1 MRHLAAAFVAGYACE
16 MIKRMSYP
24 AHARAILA
32 LGVPLVGSHLAQMA
46 LHVTDT
52 VLMGWYGVDELA
64 ALVLG
69 ASSFFVIFIA
79 GSGFAQAVMPM
90 VASALGRGDEAQ
102 VRRDARMG
110 LWLSILFG
118 LMIYPL
124 FWWSERVFLW
134 LGQAPEVA
142 ALAQDFL
149 RIAGWGM
156 VPALLVMVL
165 KSYLAALERTQVVL
179 WVTLAAVGVNLGLA
193 WVLIFGLGPF
203 PELGVRGAA
212 IASLAVQ
219 VVTFVAL
226 AVYAALLPELR
237 RFHLF
242 QRFWRPDWPALVQVF
257 RLGWP
262 IGITSVS
269 EAGLFQASALMM
281 GWIGT
286 VELAAHGIAME
297 VASLAFM
304 VHLGLSNAATVRA
317 GRADGAGDAQ
327 GLRDGARTAIAMSA
341 IFGLSMVALFLTLPE
356 PIIALFLDASKPEAA
371 GIIAFGTALLAVAAL
386 FQMADAM
393 QVMALGLL
401 RGIRDTRVPMI
412 AAAVSYWMIGVP
424 ASYVLAFRLG
434 WGGQGLWLGL
444 TLGLLCAAISMMWR
458 FWARAPRVAV
468 PGVTAT

>member
-1 MRHLAAAFVAGYACE
+1 MTQRP
-16 MIKRMSYP
+16 SYP

-32 LGVPLVGSHLAQMA
+32 LGLPLVGSHLAQMA

-52 VLMGWYGVDELA
+52 VLMGWYGVNELA
-64 ALVLG
+64 AVVLG
-69 ASSFFVIFIA
+69 SSSFFVIFIF

-90 VASALGRGDEAQ
+90 VASALGAGNETQ

-118 LMIYPL
+118 LLTYPL
-124 FWWSERVFLW
+124 FWWAEPVLLA
-134 LGQAPEVA
+134 LGQKPEVA
-142 ALAQDFL
+142 RLGQDFL
-149 RIAGWGM
+149 RIAGLGM
-156 VPALLVMVL
+156 IPALLVMTL

-179 WVTLAAVGVNLGLA
+179 WVTLAAVGVNLGAA
-193 WVLIFGLGPF
+193 WVLIFGAGAIPAM
-203 PELGVRGAA
+203 GVRGAA
-212 IASLAVQ
+212 LASLVVQ
-219 VVTFVAL
+219 VLTFVLLAL
-226 AVYAALLPELR
+226 YAALLPELR

-242 QRFWRPDWPALVQVF
+242 QRFWRPDWHAMGQVF

-262 IGITSVS
+262 IGVTSLS
-269 EAGLFQASALMM
+269 EAGLFQATALMM

-297 VASLAFM
+297 VAALAFM
-304 VHLGLSNAATVRA
+304 VHLGLSNATTVRT

-327 GLRDGARTAIAMSA
+327 ALRDGARVAIALSVF
-341 IFGLSMVALFLTLPE
+341 FGLCMITLFVTLPG
-356 PIIALFLDASKPEAA
+356 PIIALFLDLSKPESA

-401 RGIRDTRVPMI
+401 RGIRDTRLPMI
-412 AAAVSYWMIGVP
+412 IAAVSYWGIGVP
-424 ASYVLAFRLG
+424 AAYLLAFRAG

-444 TLGLLCAAISMMWR
+444 TLGLVCAATTMMWR
-458 FWARAPRVAV
+458 FWSRAPKA
-468 PGVTAT
+468 

>member
-1 MRHLAAAFVAGYACE
+1 MCCLAAVIPGSYACE
-16 MIKRMSYP
+16 MIKRMTYP

-32 LGVPLVGSHLAQMA
+32 LGVPLVGSHLAQMM

-52 VLMGWYGVDELA
+52 VLMGWYGVNELA

-69 ASSFFVIFIA
+69 SSSFFVIFIA

-90 VASALGRGDEAQ
+90 VAQALGRGDEAQ

-110 LWLSILFG
+110 LWLSIAFG
-118 LMIYPL
+118 LATYPL
-124 FWWSERVFLW
+124 FWWAEPILLA
-134 LGQAPEVA
+134 LGQKPEVA
-142 ALAQDFL
+142 ALGQEFL
-149 RIAGWGM
+149 RIAGLGM

-179 WVTLAAVGVNLGLA
+179 WVTLGAVVVNLGLA
-193 WVLIFGLGPF
+193 WVLIFGKGPF
-203 PELGVRGAA
+203 PELGVTGAA

-219 VVTFVAL
+219 AATFVAL
-226 AVYAALLPELR
+226 AFYAALLPSLR
-237 RFHLF
+237 HFHLF

-262 IGITSVS
+262 IGITSLA

-286 VELAAHGIAME
+286 IELAAHGIAME

-304 VHLGLSNAATVRA
+304 VHVGLSNAATVRA

-327 GLRDGARTAIAMSA
+327 GLRDGARAAIAMSVVY
-341 IFGLSMVALFLTLPE
+341 GLSMVALFLALPR

-371 GIIAFGTALLAVAAL
+371 AIIAFGTSLLAVAAL

-412 AAAVSYWMIGVP
+412 AAAVSYWLIGIP
-424 ASYVLAFRLG
+424 CSYVLAFKLG

-444 TLGLLCAAISMMWR
+444 TLGLVCAAASMMAR
-458 FWARAPRVAV
+458 FWARAPRVA
-468 PGVTAT
+468 